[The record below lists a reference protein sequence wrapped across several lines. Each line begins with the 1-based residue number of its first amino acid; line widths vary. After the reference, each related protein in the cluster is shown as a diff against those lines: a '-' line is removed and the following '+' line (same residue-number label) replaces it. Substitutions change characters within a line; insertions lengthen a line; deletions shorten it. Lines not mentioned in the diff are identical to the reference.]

1 LTGDQQ
7 SYDTVVG
14 FGHYVIDCDDGRK
27 SKFRYLDSGYTGH
40 ASESGLDR
48 FHGPGGTPANAIGV
62 LVDAF
67 RVSGERI
74 FLDKAEQLITR
85 CIHPQDDVDSRNLLD
100 TENRWY
106 YTLFVKSL
114 DHYMTRNM
122 ELGELDWTYCYARA
136 SLVHYARWAR
146 RNEYPY
152 LEKPER
158 LEFPNETWAAQDMHK
173 SEMFR
178 AAAKHTLGQEREAFT
193 QRATYFFEYSV
204 KTLSAMST
212 STGARA
218 TVLMLSFGYAQ
229 AYSSSLGVPETV
241 QVEFDG
247 DDFGQPIV
255 FVPQKKRAIRRFL
268 FIAGVAGALVFG
280 ALVWLT
286 TALVN

>member
-1 LTGDQQ
+1 
-7 SYDTVVG
+7 
-14 FGHYVIDCDDGRK
+14 
-27 SKFRYLDSGYTGH
+27 
-40 ASESGLDR
+40 
-48 FHGPGGTPANAIGV
+48 
-62 LVDAF
+62 
-67 RVSGERI
+67 
-74 FLDKAEQLITR
+74 
-85 CIHPQDDVDSRNLLD
+85 
-100 TENRWY
+100 
-106 YTLFVKSL
+106 
-114 DHYMTRNM
+114 MTRKM

-218 TVLMLSFGYAQ
+218 TVLMLSFGYGQ